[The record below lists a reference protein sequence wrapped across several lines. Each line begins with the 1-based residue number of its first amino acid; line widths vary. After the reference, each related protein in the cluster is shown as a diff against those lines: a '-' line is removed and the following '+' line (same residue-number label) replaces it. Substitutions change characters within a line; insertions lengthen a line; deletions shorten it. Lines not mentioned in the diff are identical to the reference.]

1 MASATESSLSSKYQ
15 KMTDLEHI
23 LKKPDTYIGS
33 IQLTEC
39 TEYTTVSAAEG
50 VNIALSTFTH
60 IPALYKL
67 VDEGLVNMR
76 DHVIRQAQ
84 AIKDGKPDALP
95 VTSIEVEVDAAT
107 GTITMT
113 NDGNG
118 IDIAQH
124 PEHKMWI
131 PEMIFGHLR
140 TSTNYTEDKKEKI
153 VGGKNGF
160 GFKLVLVWSTWGSV
174 ETVDHVRGLKYTQE
188 FKANLTEICP
198 PKITKCSKKP
208 YTRISFR
215 PDYTRLGI
223 AGLTPDM
230 TALFTKRVYDIA
242 AVTDRNIRVK
252 YNGSVVP
259 VKDFKQYIGLYIRPD
274 VKRVYEAPSER
285 WEYAVCLT
293 NTDEFAHVSFVN
305 GICTSKGGKHVEYV
319 MGQLLRKLA
328 AYIKTKKKVDVK
340 PATIKEQLTL
350 FLRCDVENPAFSSQ
364 TKDELTTTSANF
376 GSACT
381 VSDEFVEKVAKMG
394 VMEAACALTEV
405 KEAKAAKKTDGAKT
419 RTIRGIPK
427 LIDANFAG
435 TEKSGQCTIIFCEGD
450 SAKAGIVSGL
460 SKEDRNTIGV
470 YPVKGKF
477 MNVRGEAVKR
487 IAENTE
493 IAEIKRILGLENGR
507 DYTTEDVAKRLRY
520 GKVLF
525 MTDQDLDGSH
535 IKGLGINLFQSEW
548 PTLTHIPGFIGF
560 MNTPILKARKGQQER
575 VFYNEGEFEAWKS
588 GATASEAGVMDVATW
603 NIKYYKGLGTSTGRE
618 FKEYFEHKRIV
629 DFAHTGE
636 SSDNA
641 IDLVFNKKRADDRKE
656 WLSTYNRADHLDTS
670 HKHVSYED
678 FMTREMKHFSVYD
691 NQRSIANGMDGLKIS
706 LRKILFA
713 AFKKGGLKTEIK
725 VAQFSGYVSEHSG
738 YHHGEAS
745 LNAAIVGMAQ
755 NFVGSNNINLFEP
768 NGQYGC
774 IDPETPVLLWDG
786 KIEKAKNIKVGDKL
800 IGDDGG
806 CRTVSKLTDGVDEMY
821 EVSNGNMDNY
831 IVNSHHILTMSFSG
845 HKTIF
850 WKPSSKSWFM
860 NYFDDATKTA
870 KYVSSR
876 TSDSVNGTHL
886 NKSHL
891 TKQEA
896 YEKMVEFSKTIPDV
910 NVFDINVQQYLS
922 LPKSA
927 KQHVKGV
934 VNTSVVQWK
943 EQELPIDPYILGLW
957 LGDGMSK
964 CNAFASMDSEII
976 KSWAVWT
983 DMVGCEICHVKN
995 IPPHES
1001 HSFYIRR
1008 RGSSTGKATA
1018 IGDPAHSRANCIGC
1032 TTSKHVCAACDWTF
1046 EKRNDS
1052 IKGDGKKSNGHN
1064 VVRLNPVVALFK
1076 KHNLYNNKH
1085 VPIEYIVNSEENR
1098 LKLLA
1103 GMIDTD
1109 GCLKKQKDCYSYRI
1123 SQCEKRKHL
1132 LESFRI
1138 IAGSLGFRAKIS
1150 TLPDGIFDLSITG
1163 DNIHKIPVKL
1173 PRKQIPYQIRMKKY
1187 GAHKIEIKSIGR
1199 GAFCGWNID
1208 KNERFLLGDFT
1219 ITHNTRLQG
1228 GKDSASERYIFTQL
1242 NPITRLIY
1250 RTEDDAVLEYLDDD
1264 GQLVEPTFYAPVVPM
1279 VLINGTKGI
1288 GTGFSTDIMCHNPL
1302 QVIDYVKAMLLKKPE
1317 AEWGTIEPYYRG
1329 FKGSITAIPSTT
1341 TANKFLIRG
1350 LHQVDADKKQVRVT
1364 ELPIGYWTEDF
1375 KKHLEALIETN
1386 AIKDYVDMSTDTVV
1400 DFTVTFPA
1408 TSNALMDSTTVVDH
1422 GCCTPV
1428 EKLLKLYTT
1437 ESTSNMHLFDSHDQ
1451 LKKFG
1456 NVYDIVREYYA
1467 TRLSLYGKRKAHQL
1481 AAMASELRLLSN
1493 KARYIQELLDGSID
1507 LRRKRSEELVAMLKA
1522 KGYDAISQGDRSE
1535 GGDYKYLLKL
1545 PMDSVSEENVQK
1557 LLKEKEQKD
1566 SQHATLQSTSIEQLW
1581 LGDLAELRAEYVK
1594 QEEARLLAVCKH
1606 NATTTS
1612 TSTATK
1618 GKKVVKAK
1626 KE

>member
-1 MASATESSLSSKYQ
+1 MATATATATAIATESSLSSKYQ

-39 TEYTTVSAAEG
+39 TEYTTLGTTDPVTISLA
-50 VNIALSTFTH
+50 TFTH

-140 TSTNYTEDKKEKI
+140 TSTNYAEDKKEKI

-188 FKANLTEICP
+188 FKANLTEICA
-198 PKITKCSKKP
+198 PKITKCASKKP

-215 PDYTRLGI
+215 PDYVRLGI
-223 AGLTPDM
+223 TGLSPDM
-230 TALFTKRVYDIA
+230 TALFAKRVYDIA
-242 AVTDRNIRVK
+242 AVTDRSIRVK
-252 YNGSVVP
+252 YNGAVVP
-259 VKDFKQYIGLYIRPD
+259 IKDFKQYIGLYIRPE
-274 VKRVYEAPSER
+274 VKRVYEAPNER

-305 GICTSKGGKHVEYV
+305 GICTSKGGKHVEYI

-328 AYIKTKKKVDVK
+328 AFIKLKKKVDVK

-394 VMEAACALTEV
+394 VMDAACALTEV

-435 TEKSGQCTIIFCEGD
+435 TEKSAQCTIIFCEGD

-477 MNVRGEAVKR
+477 MNVRGEAIKR

-507 DYTTEDVAKRLRY
+507 EYTAEDAAKRLRY

-560 MNTPILKARKGQQER
+560 MNTPILKARKGAQER
-575 VFYNEGEFEAWKS
+575 VFYNEGEFEAWKTS
-588 GATASEAGVMDVATW
+588 GAAGGLSIDVSTW
-603 NIKYYKGLGTSTGRE
+603 NVKYYKGLGTSTGRE
-618 FKEYFEHKRIV
+618 FREYFEHKKIV
-629 DFAHTGE
+629 DFAYTGE
-636 SSDNA
+636 PSDDA

-656 WLSTYNRADHLDTS
+656 WLSSYNRADHLDTS
-670 HKHVSYED
+670 HKQVSYED
-678 FMTREMKHFSVYD
+678 FMTREMKHFSIYD

-745 LNAAIVGMAQ
+745 LNAAIIGMAQ

-768 NGQYGC
+768 NGQYG
-774 IDPETPVLLWDG
+774 
-786 KIEKAKNIKVGDKL
+786 
-800 IGDDGG
+800 
-806 CRTVSKLTDGVDEMY
+806 
-821 EVSNGNMDNY
+821 
-831 IVNSHHILTMSFSG
+831 
-845 HKTIF
+845 
-850 WKPSSKSWFM
+850 
-860 NYFDDATKTA
+860 
-870 KYVSSR
+870 
-876 TSDSVNGTHL
+876 
-886 NKSHL
+886 
-891 TKQEA
+891 
-896 YEKMVEFSKTIPDV
+896 
-910 NVFDINVQQYLS
+910 
-922 LPKSA
+922 
-927 KQHVKGV
+927 
-934 VNTSVVQWK
+934 
-943 EQELPIDPYILGLW
+943 
-957 LGDGMSK
+957 
-964 CNAFASMDSEII
+964 
-976 KSWAVWT
+976 
-983 DMVGCEICHVKN
+983 
-995 IPPHES
+995 
-1001 HSFYIRR
+1001 
-1008 RGSSTGKATA
+1008 
-1018 IGDPAHSRANCIGC
+1018 
-1032 TTSKHVCAACDWTF
+1032 
-1046 EKRNDS
+1046 
-1052 IKGDGKKSNGHN
+1052 
-1064 VVRLNPVVALFK
+1064 
-1076 KHNLYNNKH
+1076 
-1085 VPIEYIVNSEENR
+1085 
-1098 LKLLA
+1098 
-1103 GMIDTD
+1103 
-1109 GCLKKQKDCYSYRI
+1109 
-1123 SQCEKRKHL
+1123 
-1132 LESFRI
+1132 
-1138 IAGSLGFRAKIS
+1138 
-1150 TLPDGIFDLSITG
+1150 
-1163 DNIHKIPVKL
+1163 
-1173 PRKQIPYQIRMKKY
+1173 
-1187 GAHKIEIKSIGR
+1187 
-1199 GAFCGWNID
+1199 
-1208 KNERFLLGDFT
+1208 
-1219 ITHNTRLQG
+1219 TRLCG
-1228 GKDSASERYIFTQL
+1228 GRDSASERYIFTQL

-1250 RTEDDAVLEYLDDD
+1250 RAEDDAVLKYLDDD
-1264 GQLVEPTFYAPVVPM
+1264 GQMVEPTFYAPIVPM
-1279 VLINGTKGI
+1279 VLVNGTKGI

-1302 QVIDYVKAMLLKKPE
+1302 QIIDHIQAMLLQKPE
-1317 AEWGTIEPYYRG
+1317 AEWGAIEPYYRG
-1329 FKGSITAIPSTT
+1329 FKGSITALTSGSGG
-1341 TANKFLIRG
+1341 KFLIRG
-1350 LHQVDADKKQVRVT
+1350 IHTVDAAKKQVRVT
-1364 ELPIGYWTEDF
+1364 ELPVGYWTEDF
-1375 KKHLEALIETN
+1375 KKHLESLIETG

-1400 DFTVTFPA
+1400 DFTITFPA
-1408 TSNALMDSTTVVDH
+1408 TATMDSAIVDH
-1422 GCCTPV
+1422 GCCTAI

-1437 ESTSNMHLFDSHDQ
+1437 ESTSNMHLFDSQDQ
-1451 LKKFG
+1451 LKKYA
-1456 NVYDIVREYYA
+1456 NVRDIVRDYYVM
-1467 TRLSLYGKRKAHQL
+1467 RLKLYNERKTHQL
-1481 AAMASELRLLSN
+1481 AAMAAELLILTN

-1507 LRRKRSEELVAMLKA
+1507 LRRKRGDELTAMLQS
-1522 KGYDAISQGDRSE
+1522 KGYNHVEGDE
-1535 GGDYKYLLKL
+1535 QYKYLLKL

-1557 LLKEKEQKD
+1557 LLKEKGQKELC
-1566 SQHATLQSTSIEQLW
+1566 HATLQGTSIEQLW
-1581 LGDLAELRAEYVK
+1581 LADLAELRAEYMK
-1594 QEEARLLAVCKH
+1594 QEEKRVSL
-1606 NATTTS
+1606 TS
-1612 TSTATK
+1612 TTAVASTGT
-1618 GKKVVKAK
+1618 GAK
-1626 KE
+1626 KLVKTKK

>member
-1 MASATESSLSSKYQ
+1 MSCIPLFNYIKTMASTTSSNDLSSKYQ

-39 TEYTTVSAAEG
+39 TEYTTVSGAAVSAEDVSIG
-50 VNIALSTFTH
+50 LATFTH

-84 AIKDGKPDALP
+84 AIKDGKPNAMP
-95 VTSIEVEVDAAT
+95 VTCIEVEVDAAT
-107 GTITMT
+107 GIVTMT

-140 TSTNYTEDKKEKI
+140 TSTNYAEDKKEKI

-188 FKANLTEICP
+188 FNANLTEICA
-198 PKITKCSKKP
+198 PKITKCTSKKP

-215 PDYTRLGI
+215 PDYARLGI

-242 AVTDRNIRVK
+242 AVTDRSIRVK
-252 YNGSVVP
+252 YNGAVVP
-259 VKDFKQYIGLYIRPD
+259 VKDFKQYIALYIRPE

-305 GICTSKGGKHVEYV
+305 GICTSKGGKHVEYI

-394 VMEAACALTEV
+394 VMDAACALTEV

-435 TEKSGQCTIIFCEGD
+435 TEKSAQCTIIFCEGD

-507 DYTTEDVAKRLRY
+507 DYTAEDVAKRLRY

-560 MNTPILKARKGQQER
+560 MNTPILKARKGNQER

-588 GATASEAGVMDVATW
+588 DGASGAGAIDVSTW

-618 FKEYFEHKRIV
+618 FREYFEHKKIV

-636 SSDNA
+636 PSDDA

-670 HKHVSYED
+670 HKHVTYED
-678 FMTREMKHFSVYD
+678 FMTREMKHFSIYD

-745 LNAAIVGMAQ
+745 LNAAIIGMAQ

-768 NGQYGC
+768 NGQ
-774 IDPETPVLLWDG
+774 
-786 KIEKAKNIKVGDKL
+786 
-800 IGDDGG
+800 
-806 CRTVSKLTDGVDEMY
+806 
-821 EVSNGNMDNY
+821 
-831 IVNSHHILTMSFSG
+831 F
-845 HKTIF
+845 
-850 WKPSSKSWFM
+850 
-860 NYFDDATKTA
+860 
-870 KYVSSR
+870 
-876 TSDSVNGTHL
+876 GT
-886 NKSHL
+886 
-891 TKQEA
+891 
-896 YEKMVEFSKTIPDV
+896 
-910 NVFDINVQQYLS
+910 
-922 LPKSA
+922 
-927 KQHVKGV
+927 
-934 VNTSVVQWK
+934 
-943 EQELPIDPYILGLW
+943 
-957 LGDGMSK
+957 
-964 CNAFASMDSEII
+964 
-976 KSWAVWT
+976 
-983 DMVGCEICHVKN
+983 
-995 IPPHES
+995 
-1001 HSFYIRR
+1001 
-1008 RGSSTGKATA
+1008 
-1018 IGDPAHSRANCIGC
+1018 
-1032 TTSKHVCAACDWTF
+1032 
-1046 EKRNDS
+1046 
-1052 IKGDGKKSNGHN
+1052 
-1064 VVRLNPVVALFK
+1064 RLN
-1076 KHNLYNNKH
+1076 
-1085 VPIEYIVNSEENR
+1085 S
-1098 LKLLA
+1098 
-1103 GMIDTD
+1103 
-1109 GCLKKQKDCYSYRI
+1109 
-1123 SQCEKRKHL
+1123 
-1132 LESFRI
+1132 
-1138 IAGSLGFRAKIS
+1138 
-1150 TLPDGIFDLSITG
+1150 
-1163 DNIHKIPVKL
+1163 
-1173 PRKQIPYQIRMKKY
+1173 
-1187 GAHKIEIKSIGR
+1187 GR
-1199 GAFCGWNID
+1199 DA
-1208 KNERFLLGDFT
+1208 
-1219 ITHNTRLQG
+1219 
-1228 GKDSASERYIFTQL
+1228 ASERYIFTQL
-1242 NPITRLIY
+1242 NAITRLIY
-1250 RTEDDAVLEYLDDD
+1250 RAEDDAVLEYLDDD
-1264 GQLVEPTFYAPVVPM
+1264 GQLVEPTFYAPIVPM
-1279 VLINGTKGI
+1279 ILINGTKGI

-1302 QVIDYVKAMLLKKPE
+1302 QVIDYIQNMLLKKPE
-1317 AEWGTIEPYYRG
+1317 SEWGTIEPYYRG
-1329 FKGSITAIPSTT
+1329 FKGTITALAAPG
-1341 TANKFLIRG
+1341 KFLVKG
-1350 LHQVDADKKQVRVT
+1350 LHTVDAAKKQVRVT
-1364 ELPIGYWTEDF
+1364 ELPVGHWTEDF
-1375 KKHLEALIETN
+1375 KKHLETLIESG

-1400 DFTVTFPA
+1400 DFTITFPA
-1408 TSNALMDSTTVVDH
+1408 TADFGALAATVDH
-1422 GCCTPV
+1422 GTAV

-1437 ESTSNMHLFDSHDQ
+1437 ESTSNMHLFDSQDQ
-1451 LKKFG
+1451 LKKYS
-1456 NVYDIVREYYA
+1456 NVRDIVRDYYA
-1467 TRLSLYGKRKAHQL
+1467 TRLSLYGKRKMHQL
-1481 AAMASELRLLSN
+1481 GAMTAELRVLSN

-1507 LRRKRSEELVAMLKA
+1507 LRRKRGDELTSMLQS
-1522 KGYDAISQGDRSE
+1522 KGYDLVENDDQ
-1535 GGDYKYLLKL
+1535 YKYLLRL

-1557 LLKEKEQKD
+1557 LLKEKGQKEAHH
-1566 SQHATLQSTSIEQLW
+1566 SILEGTSIEQLW
-1581 LGDLAELRAEYVK
+1581 LADLAELRAEYVK
-1594 QEEARLLAVCKH
+1594 QEEKRVSLITGSSASVAPG
-1606 NATTTS
+1606 A
-1612 TSTATK
+1612 
-1618 GKKVVKAK
+1618 KKILKAK
-1626 KE
+1626 KM

>member
-1 MASATESSLSSKYQ
+1 MASTASNDLSSKYQ

-39 TEYTTVSAAEG
+39 TDYTTISGTSGTSAEVSIGLA
-50 VNIALSTFTH
+50 TFTH

-84 AIKDGKPDALP
+84 AIKDGKPNALP
-95 VTSIEVEVDAAT
+95 VTCIEVEVDPAS
-107 GTITMT
+107 GIVTMT

-118 IDIAQH
+118 IDIEKH

-140 TSTNYTEDKKEKI
+140 TSTNYAEDKKEKI

-188 FKANLTEICP
+188 FKANLTEICA
-198 PKITKCSKKP
+198 PKITKCTTKKP

-215 PDYTRLGI
+215 PDYARLGI
-223 AGLTPDM
+223 AGLSPDM
-230 TALFTKRVYDIA
+230 TALFSKRVYDIA
-242 AVTDRNIRVK
+242 AVTDRSIRVK
-252 YNGSVVP
+252 YNGGIIP

-274 VKRVYEAPSER
+274 VKRVYEAPLER

-293 NTDEFAHVSFVN
+293 NTDEFTHVSFVN
-305 GICTSKGGKHVEYV
+305 GICTSKGGKHVEYI

-394 VMEAACALTEV
+394 VMDAACALTEV

-507 DYTTEDVAKRLRY
+507 DYTAEDVTKRLRY

-560 MNTPILKARKGQQER
+560 MNTPILKARKGAQER

-588 GATASEAGVMDVATW
+588 GSSGSSAGASGATASGAASVAIDVSTW

-618 FKEYFEHKRIV
+618 FKEYFEHKKIV

-636 SSDNA
+636 QSDDA
-641 IDLVFNKKRADDRKE
+641 IDLVFNKKRADDRKV

-670 HKHVSYED
+670 HKHVTYED
-678 FMTREMKHFSVYD
+678 FMTREMKHFSIYD

-745 LNAAIVGMAQ
+745 LNAAIIGMAQ

-768 NGQYGC
+768 NGQ
-774 IDPETPVLLWDG
+774 
-786 KIEKAKNIKVGDKL
+786 
-800 IGDDGG
+800 
-806 CRTVSKLTDGVDEMY
+806 
-821 EVSNGNMDNY
+821 
-831 IVNSHHILTMSFSG
+831 F
-845 HKTIF
+845 
-850 WKPSSKSWFM
+850 
-860 NYFDDATKTA
+860 
-870 KYVSSR
+870 
-876 TSDSVNGTHL
+876 GT
-886 NKSHL
+886 
-891 TKQEA
+891 
-896 YEKMVEFSKTIPDV
+896 
-910 NVFDINVQQYLS
+910 
-922 LPKSA
+922 
-927 KQHVKGV
+927 
-934 VNTSVVQWK
+934 
-943 EQELPIDPYILGLW
+943 
-957 LGDGMSK
+957 
-964 CNAFASMDSEII
+964 
-976 KSWAVWT
+976 
-983 DMVGCEICHVKN
+983 
-995 IPPHES
+995 
-1001 HSFYIRR
+1001 
-1008 RGSSTGKATA
+1008 
-1018 IGDPAHSRANCIGC
+1018 
-1032 TTSKHVCAACDWTF
+1032 
-1046 EKRNDS
+1046 
-1052 IKGDGKKSNGHN
+1052 
-1064 VVRLNPVVALFK
+1064 RLN
-1076 KHNLYNNKH
+1076 
-1085 VPIEYIVNSEENR
+1085 S
-1098 LKLLA
+1098 
-1103 GMIDTD
+1103 
-1109 GCLKKQKDCYSYRI
+1109 
-1123 SQCEKRKHL
+1123 
-1132 LESFRI
+1132 
-1138 IAGSLGFRAKIS
+1138 
-1150 TLPDGIFDLSITG
+1150 
-1163 DNIHKIPVKL
+1163 
-1173 PRKQIPYQIRMKKY
+1173 
-1187 GAHKIEIKSIGR
+1187 GR
-1199 GAFCGWNID
+1199 DA
-1208 KNERFLLGDFT
+1208 
-1219 ITHNTRLQG
+1219 
-1228 GKDSASERYIFTQL
+1228 ASERYIFTQL
-1242 NPITRLIY
+1242 NAITRLIY
-1250 RTEDDAVLEYLDDD
+1250 RAEDDAVLEYLDDD

-1279 VLINGTKGI
+1279 ILINGTKGI

-1302 QVIDYVKAMLLKKPE
+1302 QVIDYIRAMLLKKPE

-1329 FKGSITAIPSTT
+1329 FKGTITALTSGSSG
-1341 TANKFLIRG
+1341 KFLIRG
-1350 LHQVDADKKQVRVT
+1350 LHTVDAAKKQVRVT
-1364 ELPIGYWTEDF
+1364 ELPVGHWTEDF
-1375 KKHLEALIETN
+1375 KKHLESLIETN
-1386 AIKDYVDMSTDTVV
+1386 LIKDYVDMSTDTVV
-1400 DFTVTFPA
+1400 DFTITFPA
-1408 TSNALMDSTTVVDH
+1408 TASMDTAIVDH
-1422 GCCTPV
+1422 GTAV

-1437 ESTSNMHLFDSHDQ
+1437 ESTSNMHLFDSQDQ
-1451 LKKFG
+1451 LKKYG
-1456 NVYDIVREYYA
+1456 NVRDIVRDYYA
-1467 TRLSLYGKRKAHQL
+1467 TRLELYGKRKTHQL
-1481 AAMASELRLLSN
+1481 AAMAADLRVLSN

-1507 LRRKRSEELVAMLKA
+1507 LRRKRGDELTTMMQS
-1522 KGYDAISQGDRSE
+1522 KGYDHVEGDE
-1535 GGDYKYLLKL
+1535 QYKYLLKL

-1557 LLKEKEQKD
+1557 LLKEKEQKELH
-1566 SQHATLQSTSIEQLW
+1566 HATLKGTSIEQLW
-1581 LGDLAELRAEYVK
+1581 LADLAELRTEYVN
-1594 QEEARLLAVCKH
+1594 QEEKRVSSSTITGS
-1606 NATTTS
+1606 TTGAKAGS
-1612 TSTATK
+1612 VA
-1618 GKKVVKAK
+1618 KKVVKSK
-1626 KE
+1626 KM

>member
-1 MASATESSLSSKYQ
+1 M
-15 KMTDLEHI
+15 EHI

-39 TEYTTVSAAEG
+39 TEYTTVSSGGAETIG
-50 VNIALSTFTH
+50 AEVSIGLATFTH

-95 VTSIEVEVDAAT
+95 VTCIEVEVDAVT
-107 GTITMT
+107 GIVTMT

-140 TSTNYTEDKKEKI
+140 TSTNYAEDKKEKI

-174 ETVDHVRGLKYTQE
+174 ETVDHVRGLKYSQE

-198 PKITKCSKKP
+198 PKITKCSSKKP

-215 PDYTRLGI
+215 PDYARLGI

-242 AVTDRNIRVK
+242 AVTDRSIRVK
-252 YNGSVVP
+252 YNGAVVP
-259 VKDFKQYIGLYIRPD
+259 VKDFKQYIGLYIRPE

-305 GICTSKGGKHVEYV
+305 GICTSKGGKHVEYI

-328 AYIKTKKKVDVK
+328 AFIKTKKKVDVK

-394 VMEAACALTEV
+394 VMDAACALTEV

-507 DYTTEDVAKRLRY
+507 DYTAEDVAKRLRY

-560 MNTPILKARKGQQER
+560 MNTPILKARKGAQER

-588 GATASEAGVMDVATW
+588 GATASGATASGATASGAGAIDVSTW
-603 NIKYYKGLGTSTGRE
+603 TIKYYKGLGTSTGRE
-618 FKEYFEHKRIV
+618 FREYFEHKKIV

-636 SSDNA
+636 PSDDA

-670 HKHVSYED
+670 HKHVTYED
-678 FMTREMKHFSVYD
+678 FMTREMKHFSIYD

-745 LNAAIVGMAQ
+745 LNGAIVGMAQ

-768 NGQYGC
+768 NGQ
-774 IDPETPVLLWDG
+774 
-786 KIEKAKNIKVGDKL
+786 
-800 IGDDGG
+800 
-806 CRTVSKLTDGVDEMY
+806 
-821 EVSNGNMDNY
+821 
-831 IVNSHHILTMSFSG
+831 F
-845 HKTIF
+845 
-850 WKPSSKSWFM
+850 
-860 NYFDDATKTA
+860 
-870 KYVSSR
+870 
-876 TSDSVNGTHL
+876 GT
-886 NKSHL
+886 
-891 TKQEA
+891 
-896 YEKMVEFSKTIPDV
+896 
-910 NVFDINVQQYLS
+910 
-922 LPKSA
+922 
-927 KQHVKGV
+927 
-934 VNTSVVQWK
+934 
-943 EQELPIDPYILGLW
+943 
-957 LGDGMSK
+957 
-964 CNAFASMDSEII
+964 
-976 KSWAVWT
+976 
-983 DMVGCEICHVKN
+983 
-995 IPPHES
+995 
-1001 HSFYIRR
+1001 R
-1008 RGSSTGKATA
+1008 
-1018 IGDPAHSRANCIGC
+1018 
-1032 TTSKHVCAACDWTF
+1032 
-1046 EKRNDS
+1046 
-1052 IKGDGKKSNGHN
+1052 
-1064 VVRLNPVVALFK
+1064 
-1076 KHNLYNNKH
+1076 
-1085 VPIEYIVNSEENR
+1085 
-1098 LKLLA
+1098 LA
-1103 GMIDTD
+1103 G
-1109 GCLKKQKDCYSYRI
+1109 
-1123 SQCEKRKHL
+1123 
-1132 LESFRI
+1132 
-1138 IAGSLGFRAKIS
+1138 
-1150 TLPDGIFDLSITG
+1150 
-1163 DNIHKIPVKL
+1163 
-1173 PRKQIPYQIRMKKY
+1173 
-1187 GAHKIEIKSIGR
+1187 GR
-1199 GAFCGWNID
+1199 
-1208 KNERFLLGDFT
+1208 
-1219 ITHNTRLQG
+1219 
-1228 GKDSASERYIFTQL
+1228 DSASERYIFTQL
-1242 NPITRLIY
+1242 NAITRLIY
-1250 RTEDDAVLEYLDDD
+1250 RAEDDAVLEYLDDD
-1264 GQLVEPTFYAPVVPM
+1264 GQLVEPTFYAPIVPM
-1279 VLINGTKGI
+1279 ILINGTKGI

-1302 QVIDYVKAMLLKKPE
+1302 QVIDYIRAMLLKKPE
-1317 AEWGTIEPYYRG
+1317 SEWGTIEPYYRG
-1329 FKGSITAIPSTT
+1329 FKGTIAALAAPG
-1341 TANKFLIRG
+1341 KFLVKG
-1350 LHQVDADKKQVRVT
+1350 LHTVDAAKKQVRVT
-1364 ELPIGYWTEDF
+1364 ELPVGHWTEDF
-1375 KKHLEALIETN
+1375 KKHLESLIESG

-1400 DFTVTFPA
+1400 DFTITFPA
-1408 TSNALMDSTTVVDH
+1408 TADFGALAATVDH
-1422 GCCTPV
+1422 GCCTAI
-1428 EKLLKLYTT
+1428 EKLLKLCST
-1437 ESTSNMHLFDSHDQ
+1437 ESTSNMHLFDSQDQ
-1451 LKKFG
+1451 LKKYG
-1456 NVYDIVREYYA
+1456 NVRDIVRDYYA
-1467 TRLSLYGKRKAHQL
+1467 TRLDLYGKRKTHQL
-1481 AAMASELRLLSN
+1481 AAMAAELRVLSN

-1507 LRRKRSEELVAMLKA
+1507 LRRKRGDELTSMLQS
-1522 KGYDAISQGDRSE
+1522 KGYDSVEGDE
-1535 GGDYKYLLKL
+1535 QYKYLLKL
-1545 PMDSVSEENVQK
+1545 PMDSVSEENVHK
-1557 LLKEKEQKD
+1557 LLKEKGQKEVHH
-1566 SQHATLQSTSIEQLW
+1566 STLESTSIEQLW
-1581 LGDLAELRAEYVK
+1581 LTDLAELRAEYVK
-1594 QEEARLLAVCKH
+1594 QEEKRVSLIS
-1606 NATTTS
+1606 TTVAAAGAS
-1612 TSTATK
+1612 A
-1618 GKKVVKAK
+1618 KKIVKAK
-1626 KE
+1626 KA

>member
-39 TEYTTVSAAEG
+39 TEYTTTTDAKEG
-50 VNIALSTFTH
+50 GAINVVLATFTH

-140 TSTNYTEDKKEKI
+140 TSTNYAEDKKEKI

-198 PKITKCSKKP
+198 PKITKCASKKP

-215 PDYTRLGI
+215 PDYARLGI

-230 TALFTKRVYDIA
+230 TALFAKRVYDIA
-242 AVTDRNIRVK
+242 AVTDRSIRVK
-252 YNGSVVP
+252 YNGTVVP
-259 VKDFKQYIGLYIRPD
+259 IKDFKQYIGLYIRPE
-274 VKRVYEAPSER
+274 VKRVYEAPNER

-435 TEKSGQCTIIFCEGD
+435 TDKSAQCTIIFCEGD

-507 DYTTEDVAKRLRY
+507 DYTAEDAAKRLRY

-560 MNTPILKARKGQQER
+560 MNTPILKARKGAQER

-588 GATASEAGVMDVATW
+588 GATASASAAGTSAAGTSAAGTSAAGTSAAGTSGGAIDVSTW
-603 NIKYYKGLGTSTGRE
+603 HVKYYKGLGTSTGRE
-618 FKEYFEHKRIV
+618 FREYFEHKKIV

-636 SSDNA
+636 PSDNA
-641 IDLVFNKKRADDRKE
+641 IDLVFNKKRADDRKQ
-656 WLSTYNRADHLDTS
+656 WLSTYDRADHLDTS

-678 FMTREMKHFSVYD
+678 FMKREMKHFSVYD

-745 LNAAIVGMAQ
+745 LNGAIVGMAQ

-768 NGQYGC
+768 NGQFG
-774 IDPETPVLLWDG
+774 
-786 KIEKAKNIKVGDKL
+786 
-800 IGDDGG
+800 
-806 CRTVSKLTDGVDEMY
+806 
-821 EVSNGNMDNY
+821 
-831 IVNSHHILTMSFSG
+831 
-845 HKTIF
+845 
-850 WKPSSKSWFM
+850 
-860 NYFDDATKTA
+860 
-870 KYVSSR
+870 
-876 TSDSVNGTHL
+876 
-886 NKSHL
+886 
-891 TKQEA
+891 
-896 YEKMVEFSKTIPDV
+896 
-910 NVFDINVQQYLS
+910 
-922 LPKSA
+922 
-927 KQHVKGV
+927 
-934 VNTSVVQWK
+934 
-943 EQELPIDPYILGLW
+943 
-957 LGDGMSK
+957 
-964 CNAFASMDSEII
+964 
-976 KSWAVWT
+976 
-983 DMVGCEICHVKN
+983 
-995 IPPHES
+995 
-1001 HSFYIRR
+1001 
-1008 RGSSTGKATA
+1008 
-1018 IGDPAHSRANCIGC
+1018 
-1032 TTSKHVCAACDWTF
+1032 
-1046 EKRNDS
+1046 
-1052 IKGDGKKSNGHN
+1052 
-1064 VVRLNPVVALFK
+1064 
-1076 KHNLYNNKH
+1076 
-1085 VPIEYIVNSEENR
+1085 
-1098 LKLLA
+1098 
-1103 GMIDTD
+1103 
-1109 GCLKKQKDCYSYRI
+1109 
-1123 SQCEKRKHL
+1123 
-1132 LESFRI
+1132 
-1138 IAGSLGFRAKIS
+1138 
-1150 TLPDGIFDLSITG
+1150 
-1163 DNIHKIPVKL
+1163 
-1173 PRKQIPYQIRMKKY
+1173 
-1187 GAHKIEIKSIGR
+1187 
-1199 GAFCGWNID
+1199 
-1208 KNERFLLGDFT
+1208 
-1219 ITHNTRLQG
+1219 TRLSG

-1250 RTEDDAVLEYLDDD
+1250 RAEDDAVLEYLDDD
-1264 GQLVEPTFYAPVVPM
+1264 GQLVEPTFYAPIVPM
-1279 VLINGTKGI
+1279 VLVNGTKGI

-1302 QVIDYVKAMLLKKPE
+1302 QIMDHIRNMLRKKPE
-1317 AEWGTIEPYYRG
+1317 AEWGPIEPYYRG
-1329 FKGSITAIPSTT
+1329 FKGSITALTSGSGSG
-1341 TANKFLIRG
+1341 KFLIKG
-1350 LHQVDADKKQVRVT
+1350 LHTVYAAKKQVHVT
-1364 ELPIGYWTEDF
+1364 ELPVGHWTEDF
-1375 KKHLEALIETN
+1375 KKHLETLIESG
-1386 AIKDYVDMSTDTVV
+1386 AIKDYADMSTDTVV

-1408 TSNALMDSTTVVDH
+1408 TADFGAFAAVVDH
-1422 GCCTPV
+1422 GSCTAL

-1437 ESTSNMHLFDSHDQ
+1437 ESTSNMHLFDSQDQ
-1451 LKKFG
+1451 LKKCG
-1456 NVYDIVREYYA
+1456 NVRDIVQDYYG
-1467 TRLSLYGKRKAHQL
+1467 TRLALYGKRKAHQL
-1481 AAMASELRLLSN
+1481 AAMAAELRVLGN

-1507 LRRKRSEELVAMLKA
+1507 LRRKRGDELTAMLQSKS
-1522 KGYDAISQGDRSE
+1522 YDHVEGDE
-1535 GGDYKYLLKL
+1535 QYKYLLKL

-1557 LLKEKEQKD
+1557 LLKEKEQREA
-1566 SQHATLQSTSIEQLW
+1566 QHAALQGTSIEQLW
-1581 LGDLAELRAEYVK
+1581 LADLAELRVEYMK
-1594 QEEARLLAVCKH
+1594 QEEKRVAL
-1606 NATTTS
+1606 TTT
-1612 TSTATK
+1612 TTTATGAK
-1618 GKKVVKAK
+1618 GGAVKKIVKVK

>member
-1 MASATESSLSSKYQ
+1 MASTDLSSKYQ

-39 TEYTTVSAAEG
+39 TEYTTMTPGGGAETS
-50 VNIALSTFTH
+50 IALATFTH

-140 TSTNYTEDKKEKI
+140 TSTNYAEDKKEKI

-174 ETVDHVRGLKYTQE
+174 ETVDHVRGLKYVQE
-188 FKANLTEICP
+188 FKANLTEICA
-198 PKITKCSKKP
+198 PKITKCSSKKP

-215 PDYTRLGI
+215 PDYARLGI
-223 AGLTPDM
+223 PGLTPDM
-230 TALFTKRVYDIA
+230 TALFMKRVYDIA
-242 AVTDRNIRVK
+242 AVTDRSIRVK
-252 YNGSVVP
+252 YNGTVVP
-259 VKDFKQYIGLYIRPD
+259 IKDFKQYIGLYIRPE

-293 NTDEFAHVSFVN
+293 NTDEFGHVSFVN
-305 GICTSKGGKHVEYV
+305 GICTSKGGKHVEYI
-319 MGQLLRKLA
+319 MCQLLRKLA
-328 AYIKTKKKVDVK
+328 AFIKTKKKVDVK

-394 VMEAACALTEV
+394 VMDAACALTEV

-435 TEKSGQCTIIFCEGD
+435 TEKSAQCTIIFCEGD

-477 MNVRGEAVKR
+477 MNVRGEAIKR

-507 DYTTEDVAKRLRY
+507 DYTAEDVAKRLRY

-560 MNTPILKARKGQQER
+560 MNTPILKARKGNQER

-588 GATASEAGVMDVATW
+588 GGASGATASGGASGATASGGASGATASGGASGATASGGASGATASGATASGNATGGLSIDVSTW
-603 NIKYYKGLGTSTGRE
+603 HVKYYKGLGTSTGRE
-618 FKEYFEHKRIV
+618 FREYFEHKKIV
-629 DFAHTGE
+629 DFAYTGE
-636 SSDNA
+636 PSDDA

-670 HKHVSYED
+670 HKHVTYED
-678 FMTREMKHFSVYD
+678 FMTREMKHFSIYD

-745 LNAAIVGMAQ
+745 LNGAIIGMAQ

-768 NGQYGC
+768 NGQFG
-774 IDPETPVLLWDG
+774 
-786 KIEKAKNIKVGDKL
+786 
-800 IGDDGG
+800 
-806 CRTVSKLTDGVDEMY
+806 
-821 EVSNGNMDNY
+821 
-831 IVNSHHILTMSFSG
+831 
-845 HKTIF
+845 
-850 WKPSSKSWFM
+850 
-860 NYFDDATKTA
+860 
-870 KYVSSR
+870 
-876 TSDSVNGTHL
+876 
-886 NKSHL
+886 
-891 TKQEA
+891 
-896 YEKMVEFSKTIPDV
+896 
-910 NVFDINVQQYLS
+910 
-922 LPKSA
+922 
-927 KQHVKGV
+927 
-934 VNTSVVQWK
+934 
-943 EQELPIDPYILGLW
+943 
-957 LGDGMSK
+957 
-964 CNAFASMDSEII
+964 
-976 KSWAVWT
+976 
-983 DMVGCEICHVKN
+983 
-995 IPPHES
+995 
-1001 HSFYIRR
+1001 
-1008 RGSSTGKATA
+1008 
-1018 IGDPAHSRANCIGC
+1018 
-1032 TTSKHVCAACDWTF
+1032 
-1046 EKRNDS
+1046 
-1052 IKGDGKKSNGHN
+1052 
-1064 VVRLNPVVALFK
+1064 
-1076 KHNLYNNKH
+1076 
-1085 VPIEYIVNSEENR
+1085 
-1098 LKLLA
+1098 
-1103 GMIDTD
+1103 
-1109 GCLKKQKDCYSYRI
+1109 
-1123 SQCEKRKHL
+1123 
-1132 LESFRI
+1132 
-1138 IAGSLGFRAKIS
+1138 
-1150 TLPDGIFDLSITG
+1150 
-1163 DNIHKIPVKL
+1163 
-1173 PRKQIPYQIRMKKY
+1173 
-1187 GAHKIEIKSIGR
+1187 
-1199 GAFCGWNID
+1199 
-1208 KNERFLLGDFT
+1208 
-1219 ITHNTRLQG
+1219 TRLAG

-1242 NPITRLIY
+1242 NQITRLIY
-1250 RTEDDAVLEYLDDD
+1250 RAEDDAVLEYLDDD
-1264 GQLVEPTFYAPVVPM
+1264 GQLVEPTFYAPIVPM
-1279 VLINGTKGI
+1279 VLVNGTKGI

-1302 QVIDYVKAMLLKKPE
+1302 QIIDHIQAMLHKKPE
-1317 AEWGTIEPYYRG
+1317 AEWGAIEPYYRG
-1329 FKGSITAIPSTT
+1329 FKGTITPLSTPG
-1341 TANKFLIRG
+1341 KFLVRG
-1350 LHQVDADKKQVRVT
+1350 LHTVDAAKKQVRVT
-1364 ELPIGYWTEDF
+1364 ELPVGYWTEDF
-1375 KKHLEALIETN
+1375 KKHLESLIETG

-1400 DFTVTFPA
+1400 DFTITFPA
-1408 TSNALMDSTTVVDH
+1408 TADLTSPALVDH
-1422 GCCTPV
+1422 GTAV

-1437 ESTSNMHLFDSHDQ
+1437 ESTSNMHLFDSQDQ
-1451 LKKFG
+1451 LKKYG
-1456 NVYDIVREYYA
+1456 NVRDIVRDYYA
-1467 TRLSLYGKRKAHQL
+1467 TRLSLYKKRKTHQL
-1481 AAMASELRLLSN
+1481 AAIAAELRILSN

-1507 LRRKRSEELVAMLKA
+1507 LRRKRGDELVTMLQS
-1522 KGYDAISQGDRSE
+1522 KGYDHVEGD
-1535 GGDYKYLLKL
+1535 DQYKYLLKL
-1545 PMDSVSEENVQK
+1545 PMDSVSEDNVNK
-1557 LLKEKEQKD
+1557 LLKEKGQKD
-1566 SQHATLQSTSIEQLW
+1566 AQHAALQGTGIEQLW
-1581 LGDLAELRAEYVK
+1581 LADLAELRVEYVK
-1594 QEEARLLAVCKH
+1594 QEEKRVSS
-1606 NATTTS
+1606 S
-1612 TSTATK
+1612 TVVSVA
-1618 GKKVVKAK
+1618 KKVVKAK
-1626 KE
+1626 KV

>member
-1 MASATESSLSSKYQ
+1 
-15 KMTDLEHI
+15 MTDLEHI

-33 IQLTEC
+33 IQMTEC
-39 TEYTTVSAAEG
+39 TEYTTLMNSGATEVSISLA
-50 VNIALSTFTH
+50 TFTH

-84 AIKDGKPDALP
+84 AIKDGKPNALP

-140 TSTNYTEDKKEKI
+140 TSTNYAEDKKEKI

-198 PKITKCSKKP
+198 PKITKCTAAANKKP

-215 PDYTRLGI
+215 PDYARLGI

-242 AVTDRNIRVK
+242 AVTDRSIRVK
-252 YNGSVVP
+252 YNGAVVP
-259 VKDFKQYIGLYIRPD
+259 VKDFKQYIGLYIRPE
-274 VKRVYEAPSER
+274 VKRVYEAPNER

-305 GICTSKGGKHVEYV
+305 GICTSKGGKHVEYI

-328 AYIKTKKKVDVK
+328 AFIKLKKKVDVK

-435 TEKSGQCTIIFCEGD
+435 TEKSAQCTIIFCEGD

-507 DYTTEDVAKRLRY
+507 DYTAEDVAKRLRY

-560 MNTPILKARKGQQER
+560 MNTPILKARKGAQER

-588 GATASEAGVMDVATW
+588 SGAAGGLSIDVSTW
-603 NIKYYKGLGTSTGRE
+603 HVKYYKGLGTSTGRE
-618 FKEYFEHKRIV
+618 FREYFEHKKIV
-629 DFAHTGE
+629 DFAYTGE
-636 SSDNA
+636 PSDDA

-670 HKHVSYED
+670 HKQVTYED
-678 FMTREMKHFSVYD
+678 FMTREMKHFSIYD

-706 LRKILFA
+706 LRKIMFA

-745 LNAAIVGMAQ
+745 LNGAIIGMAQ

-768 NGQYGC
+768 NGQ
-774 IDPETPVLLWDG
+774 
-786 KIEKAKNIKVGDKL
+786 
-800 IGDDGG
+800 
-806 CRTVSKLTDGVDEMY
+806 
-821 EVSNGNMDNY
+821 
-831 IVNSHHILTMSFSG
+831 F
-845 HKTIF
+845 
-850 WKPSSKSWFM
+850 
-860 NYFDDATKTA
+860 
-870 KYVSSR
+870 
-876 TSDSVNGTHL
+876 GT
-886 NKSHL
+886 
-891 TKQEA
+891 
-896 YEKMVEFSKTIPDV
+896 
-910 NVFDINVQQYLS
+910 
-922 LPKSA
+922 
-927 KQHVKGV
+927 
-934 VNTSVVQWK
+934 
-943 EQELPIDPYILGLW
+943 
-957 LGDGMSK
+957 
-964 CNAFASMDSEII
+964 
-976 KSWAVWT
+976 
-983 DMVGCEICHVKN
+983 
-995 IPPHES
+995 
-1001 HSFYIRR
+1001 
-1008 RGSSTGKATA
+1008 
-1018 IGDPAHSRANCIGC
+1018 
-1032 TTSKHVCAACDWTF
+1032 
-1046 EKRNDS
+1046 
-1052 IKGDGKKSNGHN
+1052 
-1064 VVRLNPVVALFK
+1064 RLN
-1076 KHNLYNNKH
+1076 
-1085 VPIEYIVNSEENR
+1085 S
-1098 LKLLA
+1098 
-1103 GMIDTD
+1103 
-1109 GCLKKQKDCYSYRI
+1109 
-1123 SQCEKRKHL
+1123 
-1132 LESFRI
+1132 
-1138 IAGSLGFRAKIS
+1138 
-1150 TLPDGIFDLSITG
+1150 
-1163 DNIHKIPVKL
+1163 
-1173 PRKQIPYQIRMKKY
+1173 
-1187 GAHKIEIKSIGR
+1187 GR
-1199 GAFCGWNID
+1199 DA
-1208 KNERFLLGDFT
+1208 
-1219 ITHNTRLQG
+1219 
-1228 GKDSASERYIFTQL
+1228 ASERYIFTQL

-1250 RTEDDAVLEYLDDD
+1250 RAEDDAVLEYLDDD
-1264 GQLVEPTFYAPVVPM
+1264 GQMVEPTFYAPIVPM
-1279 VLINGTKGI
+1279 VLVNGTKGI

-1302 QVIDYVKAMLLKKPE
+1302 QIIDHIQAMLLQKPE
-1317 AEWGTIEPYYRG
+1317 AEWGPIEPYYRG
-1329 FKGSITAIPSTT
+1329 FKGSITPL
-1341 TANKFLIRG
+1341 TAPGKFLVRG
-1350 LHQVDADKKQVRVT
+1350 LHTVYAATKQVRVT
-1364 ELPIGYWTEDF
+1364 ELPVGYWTEDF
-1375 KKHLEALIETN
+1375 KKHLEALIETG

-1408 TSNALMDSTTVVDH
+1408 TADLAGPAFMAIVDH
-1422 GCCTPV
+1422 GCCTAI

-1437 ESTSNMHLFDSHDQ
+1437 ESTSNMHLFDSQDQ
-1451 LKKFG
+1451 LKKYG
-1456 NVYDIVREYYA
+1456 NVRDIVRDYYA
-1467 TRLSLYGKRKAHQL
+1467 TRLKLYNERKTHQL
-1481 AAMASELRLLSN
+1481 AAMAAELRILGN

-1507 LRRKRSEELVAMLKA
+1507 LRRKRGDELTAMLQS
-1522 KGYDAISQGDRSE
+1522 KGYDHVEGD
-1535 GGDYKYLLKL
+1535 DQYKYLLKL

-1557 LLKEKEQKD
+1557 LLKEKGQKD
-1566 SQHATLQSTSIEQLW
+1566 AQHAALQGTGIEQLW
-1581 LGDLAELRAEYVK
+1581 LADLAELRAEYVK
-1594 QEEARLLAVCKH
+1594 QEEKRVAAEVAVG
-1606 NATTTS
+1606 TTG
-1612 TSTATK
+1612 TK
-1618 GKKVVKAK
+1618 AGAKKMIVKPKKV
-1626 KE
+1626 

>member
-1 MASATESSLSSKYQ
+1 
-15 KMTDLEHI
+15 MTDLEHI
-23 LKKPDTYIGS
+23 LKKPDTYVGS

-39 TEYTTVSAAEG
+39 TEYTTSGTTDPVTISLA
-50 VNIALSTFTH
+50 TFTH

-140 TSTNYTEDKKEKI
+140 TSTNYAEDKKEKI

-188 FKANLTEICP
+188 FKANLTEICA
-198 PKITKCSKKP
+198 PKITKCTSKKP

-215 PDYTRLGI
+215 PDYARLGI
-223 AGLTPDM
+223 AGLSTDM
-230 TALFTKRVYDIA
+230 TALFMKRVYDIA
-242 AVTDRNIRVK
+242 AVTDRSIRVK
-252 YNGSVVP
+252 YNGAVVP
-259 VKDFKQYIGLYIRPD
+259 VKDFKQYIGLYIRPE
-274 VKRVYEAPSER
+274 VKRVYEAPNER

-305 GICTSKGGKHVEYV
+305 GICTSKGGKHVEYI

-328 AYIKTKKKVDVK
+328 AFIKLKKKVDVK

-435 TEKSGQCTIIFCEGD
+435 TEKSAQCTIIFCEGD

-477 MNVRGEAVKR
+477 MNVRGEAIKR

-507 DYTTEDVAKRLRY
+507 EYTAEDVAKRLRY

-548 PTLTHIPGFIGF
+548 PSLTHIPGFIGF
-560 MNTPILKARKGQQER
+560 MNTPILKARKGAQER

-588 GATASEAGVMDVATW
+588 SGASGNASGNASGGPVDLSTW
-603 NIKYYKGLGTSTGRE
+603 HVKYYKGLGTSTGRE
-618 FKEYFEHKRIV
+618 FREYFEHKKIV
-629 DFAHTGE
+629 DFAYTGE
-636 SSDNA
+636 PSDDA

-656 WLSTYNRADHLDTS
+656 WLSSYNRADHLDTS
-670 HKHVSYED
+670 HKEVTYED
-678 FMTREMKHFSVYD
+678 FMTREMKHFSIYD

-745 LNAAIVGMAQ
+745 LNAAIIGMAQ

-768 NGQYGC
+768 NGQ
-774 IDPETPVLLWDG
+774 
-786 KIEKAKNIKVGDKL
+786 
-800 IGDDGG
+800 
-806 CRTVSKLTDGVDEMY
+806 
-821 EVSNGNMDNY
+821 
-831 IVNSHHILTMSFSG
+831 F
-845 HKTIF
+845 
-850 WKPSSKSWFM
+850 
-860 NYFDDATKTA
+860 
-870 KYVSSR
+870 
-876 TSDSVNGTHL
+876 GT
-886 NKSHL
+886 
-891 TKQEA
+891 
-896 YEKMVEFSKTIPDV
+896 
-910 NVFDINVQQYLS
+910 
-922 LPKSA
+922 
-927 KQHVKGV
+927 
-934 VNTSVVQWK
+934 
-943 EQELPIDPYILGLW
+943 
-957 LGDGMSK
+957 
-964 CNAFASMDSEII
+964 
-976 KSWAVWT
+976 
-983 DMVGCEICHVKN
+983 
-995 IPPHES
+995 
-1001 HSFYIRR
+1001 
-1008 RGSSTGKATA
+1008 
-1018 IGDPAHSRANCIGC
+1018 
-1032 TTSKHVCAACDWTF
+1032 
-1046 EKRNDS
+1046 
-1052 IKGDGKKSNGHN
+1052 
-1064 VVRLNPVVALFK
+1064 RLN
-1076 KHNLYNNKH
+1076 
-1085 VPIEYIVNSEENR
+1085 S
-1098 LKLLA
+1098 
-1103 GMIDTD
+1103 
-1109 GCLKKQKDCYSYRI
+1109 
-1123 SQCEKRKHL
+1123 
-1132 LESFRI
+1132 
-1138 IAGSLGFRAKIS
+1138 
-1150 TLPDGIFDLSITG
+1150 
-1163 DNIHKIPVKL
+1163 
-1173 PRKQIPYQIRMKKY
+1173 
-1187 GAHKIEIKSIGR
+1187 GR
-1199 GAFCGWNID
+1199 DA
-1208 KNERFLLGDFT
+1208 
-1219 ITHNTRLQG
+1219 
-1228 GKDSASERYIFTQL
+1228 ASERYIFTQL

-1250 RTEDDAVLEYLDDD
+1250 RAEDDAVLEYLDDD

-1279 VLINGTKGI
+1279 VLVNGTKGI

-1302 QVIDYVKAMLLKKPE
+1302 QIIDHIQAMLLQKPE
-1317 AEWGTIEPYYRG
+1317 AEWGPIEPYYRG
-1329 FKGSITAIPSTT
+1329 FKGTITALAAPG
-1341 TANKFLIRG
+1341 KFLIRG
-1350 LHQVDADKKQVRVT
+1350 IHTVDAAKKQVRVT
-1364 ELPIGYWTEDF
+1364 ELPVGHWTEDF
-1375 KKHLEALIETN
+1375 KKHLESLIETG
-1386 AIKDYVDMSTDTVV
+1386 AIKDYMDMSTDTVV
-1400 DFTVTFPA
+1400 DFTITFPA
-1408 TSNALMDSTTVVDH
+1408 TASMDSAIVDH
-1422 GCCTPV
+1422 GCCTAI

-1437 ESTSNMHLFDSHDQ
+1437 ESTSNMHLFDSQDQ
-1451 LKKFG
+1451 LKKYA
-1456 NVYDIVREYYA
+1456 NVRDIVRDYYA
-1467 TRLSLYGKRKAHQL
+1467 TRISLYEKRKTHQL
-1481 AAMASELRLLSN
+1481 AAMAAELLILSN

-1507 LRRKRSEELVAMLKA
+1507 LRRKRGDELTAMLQS
-1522 KGYDAISQGDRSE
+1522 KGYDHVEGDE
-1535 GGDYKYLLKL
+1535 QYKYLLKL

-1557 LLKEKEQKD
+1557 LLKEKGQKELC
-1566 SQHATLQSTSIEQLW
+1566 HATLQGTSIEQLW
-1581 LGDLAELRAEYVK
+1581 LADLAELRAEYMK
-1594 QEEARLLAVCKH
+1594 QEEKRVAAEAAVTP
-1606 NATTTS
+1606 NAG
-1612 TSTATK
+1612 AVTK
-1618 GKKVVKAK
+1618 KMVKAK
-1626 KE
+1626 K

>member
-1 MASATESSLSSKYQ
+1 
-15 KMTDLEHI
+15 MTDLEHI

-33 IQLTEC
+33 IQMTEC
-39 TEYTTVSAAEG
+39 TEYTTIGASATVAG
-50 VNIALSTFTH
+50 ATGTDTTRSIGLATFTH

-95 VTSIEVEVDAAT
+95 VTCIEVEVDAAT

-140 TSTNYTEDKKEKI
+140 TSTNYAEDKKEKI

-174 ETVDHVRGLKYTQE
+174 ETVDHVRGLKYVQE
-188 FKANLTEICP
+188 FKNNLTEICA
-198 PKITKCSKKP
+198 PKITKCTTKKP

-215 PDYTRLGI
+215 PDYARLGI
-223 AGLTPDM
+223 SGLSPDM
-230 TALFTKRVYDIA
+230 TALFMKRVYDIA
-242 AVTDRNIRVK
+242 AVTDRSIRVK
-252 YNGSVVP
+252 YNGAVVP
-259 VKDFKQYIGLYIRPD
+259 VKDFKQYIGLYIRPE
-274 VKRVYEAPSER
+274 VKRAYEAPSER

-305 GICTSKGGKHVEYV
+305 GICTSKGGKHVEYI

-376 GSACT
+376 GSVCT

-394 VMEAACALTEV
+394 VMDAACALTEV

-435 TEKSGQCTIIFCEGD
+435 TEKSAQCTIIFCEGD

-507 DYTTEDVAKRLRY
+507 EYTAEDVAKRLRY

-548 PTLTHIPGFIGF
+548 PSLTRIPGFIGF
-560 MNTPILKARKGQQER
+560 MNTPILKARKGAQER
-575 VFYNEGEFEAWKS
+575 LFYNEGEFEAWKQGISATGVS
-588 GATASEAGVMDVATW
+588 GGAAASPVDVSTW

-618 FKEYFEHKRIV
+618 FREYFEHKKIV
-629 DFAHTGE
+629 DFAYTGE
-636 SSDNA
+636 PSDDA

-670 HKHVSYED
+670 HKHVSYES

-706 LRKILFA
+706 LRKILYA

-768 NGQYGC
+768 NGQFG
-774 IDPETPVLLWDG
+774 
-786 KIEKAKNIKVGDKL
+786 
-800 IGDDGG
+800 
-806 CRTVSKLTDGVDEMY
+806 
-821 EVSNGNMDNY
+821 
-831 IVNSHHILTMSFSG
+831 
-845 HKTIF
+845 
-850 WKPSSKSWFM
+850 
-860 NYFDDATKTA
+860 
-870 KYVSSR
+870 
-876 TSDSVNGTHL
+876 
-886 NKSHL
+886 
-891 TKQEA
+891 
-896 YEKMVEFSKTIPDV
+896 
-910 NVFDINVQQYLS
+910 
-922 LPKSA
+922 
-927 KQHVKGV
+927 
-934 VNTSVVQWK
+934 
-943 EQELPIDPYILGLW
+943 
-957 LGDGMSK
+957 
-964 CNAFASMDSEII
+964 
-976 KSWAVWT
+976 
-983 DMVGCEICHVKN
+983 
-995 IPPHES
+995 
-1001 HSFYIRR
+1001 
-1008 RGSSTGKATA
+1008 
-1018 IGDPAHSRANCIGC
+1018 
-1032 TTSKHVCAACDWTF
+1032 
-1046 EKRNDS
+1046 
-1052 IKGDGKKSNGHN
+1052 
-1064 VVRLNPVVALFK
+1064 
-1076 KHNLYNNKH
+1076 
-1085 VPIEYIVNSEENR
+1085 
-1098 LKLLA
+1098 
-1103 GMIDTD
+1103 
-1109 GCLKKQKDCYSYRI
+1109 
-1123 SQCEKRKHL
+1123 
-1132 LESFRI
+1132 
-1138 IAGSLGFRAKIS
+1138 
-1150 TLPDGIFDLSITG
+1150 
-1163 DNIHKIPVKL
+1163 
-1173 PRKQIPYQIRMKKY
+1173 
-1187 GAHKIEIKSIGR
+1187 
-1199 GAFCGWNID
+1199 
-1208 KNERFLLGDFT
+1208 
-1219 ITHNTRLQG
+1219 TRLQG

-1250 RTEDDAVLEYLDDD
+1250 RAEDDAVLEYLDDD

-1279 VLINGTKGI
+1279 ILINGTKGI
-1288 GTGFSTDIMCHNPL
+1288 GTGFSTDIMCYNPL
-1302 QVIDYVKAMLLKKPE
+1302 QVMDYIQAMLLKKPE
-1317 AEWGTIEPYYRG
+1317 SEWGTIEPYYRG
-1329 FKGSITAIPSTT
+1329 FKGTITPL
-1341 TANKFLIRG
+1341 TAPGKFLVRG
-1350 LHQVDADKKQVRVT
+1350 LHSVDAAKKQVRVT
-1364 ELPIGYWTEDF
+1364 ELPVGYWTEDF
-1375 KKHLEALIETN
+1375 KKHLETLIESGTV
-1386 AIKDYVDMSTDTVV
+1386 KDYVDMSTDTVV
-1400 DFTVTFPA
+1400 DFTITFPA
-1408 TSNALMDSTTVVDH
+1408 SADLTTPAFAAVVDH
-1422 GCCTPV
+1422 GCCTAV

-1437 ESTSNMHLFDSHDQ
+1437 ESTSNMHLFDSQDQ
-1451 LKKFG
+1451 LKKYG
-1456 NVYDIVREYYA
+1456 NVRDIVRDYYA
-1467 TRLSLYGKRKAHQL
+1467 PRLSLYGKRKTHQL
-1481 AAMASELRLLSN
+1481 AAMSAELRILSN

-1507 LRRKRSEELVAMLKA
+1507 LRRKRGDELITMMRT
-1522 KGYDAISQGDRSE
+1522 KGYDAVENDDQ
-1535 GGDYKYLLKL
+1535 YKYLLRL
-1545 PMDSVSEENVQK
+1545 PMDSVTEENVQK
-1557 LLKEKEQKD
+1557 LLKEKGQKE
-1566 SQHATLQSTSIEQLW
+1566 SQHAALQGTSIEQLW
-1581 LGDLAELRAEYVK
+1581 LADLAELRAEYVK
-1594 QEEARLLAVCKH
+1594 QEEKRVSTGASVP
-1606 NATTTS
+1606 TTG
-1612 TSTATK
+1612 AK
-1618 GKKVVKAK
+1618 AGVGAKKIVKAK
-1626 KE
+1626 KA

>member
-1 MASATESSLSSKYQ
+1 MTTATMAIALSSKYQ

-33 IQLTEC
+33 IQMTEC
-39 TEYTTVSAAEG
+39 TEYTTVTSASETSIGLA
-50 VNIALSTFTH
+50 TFTH

-95 VTSIEVEVDAAT
+95 VTCIEVEVDAAT
-107 GTITMT
+107 GIVTMT

-140 TSTNYTEDKKEKI
+140 TSTNYAEDKKEKI

-174 ETVDHVRGLKYTQE
+174 ETVDHVRGLKYVQE
-188 FKANLTEICP
+188 FKNNLTEICA
-198 PKITKCSKKP
+198 PKITKCASKKP

-215 PDYTRLGI
+215 PDYARLGI
-223 AGLTPDM
+223 AGLSPDM
-230 TALFTKRVYDIA
+230 TALFMKRVYDIA
-242 AVTDRNIRVK
+242 AVTDRSIRVK
-252 YNGSVVP
+252 YNGGIVP
-259 VKDFKQYIGLYIRPD
+259 VKDFKQYIGLYIRPE

-394 VMEAACALTEV
+394 VMDAACALTEV

-435 TEKSGQCTIIFCEGD
+435 TEKSAQCTIIFCEGD

-507 DYTTEDVAKRLRY
+507 DYTAEDVAKRLRY

-560 MNTPILKARKGQQER
+560 MNTPILKARKGNQER
-575 VFYNEGEFEAWKS
+575 LFYNEGEFEAWKS
-588 GATASEAGVMDVATW
+588 GASGNASGNASGAGAIDVSTW

-618 FKEYFEHKRIV
+618 FREYFEHKKIV

-636 SSDNA
+636 PSDDA

-670 HKHVSYED
+670 HKQVTYEE
-678 FMTREMKHFSVYD
+678 FMTREMKHFSIYD

-745 LNAAIVGMAQ
+745 LNAAIIGMAQ

-768 NGQYGC
+768 NGQFG
-774 IDPETPVLLWDG
+774 
-786 KIEKAKNIKVGDKL
+786 
-800 IGDDGG
+800 
-806 CRTVSKLTDGVDEMY
+806 
-821 EVSNGNMDNY
+821 
-831 IVNSHHILTMSFSG
+831 
-845 HKTIF
+845 
-850 WKPSSKSWFM
+850 
-860 NYFDDATKTA
+860 
-870 KYVSSR
+870 
-876 TSDSVNGTHL
+876 
-886 NKSHL
+886 
-891 TKQEA
+891 
-896 YEKMVEFSKTIPDV
+896 
-910 NVFDINVQQYLS
+910 
-922 LPKSA
+922 
-927 KQHVKGV
+927 
-934 VNTSVVQWK
+934 
-943 EQELPIDPYILGLW
+943 
-957 LGDGMSK
+957 
-964 CNAFASMDSEII
+964 
-976 KSWAVWT
+976 
-983 DMVGCEICHVKN
+983 
-995 IPPHES
+995 
-1001 HSFYIRR
+1001 
-1008 RGSSTGKATA
+1008 
-1018 IGDPAHSRANCIGC
+1018 
-1032 TTSKHVCAACDWTF
+1032 
-1046 EKRNDS
+1046 
-1052 IKGDGKKSNGHN
+1052 
-1064 VVRLNPVVALFK
+1064 
-1076 KHNLYNNKH
+1076 
-1085 VPIEYIVNSEENR
+1085 
-1098 LKLLA
+1098 
-1103 GMIDTD
+1103 
-1109 GCLKKQKDCYSYRI
+1109 
-1123 SQCEKRKHL
+1123 
-1132 LESFRI
+1132 
-1138 IAGSLGFRAKIS
+1138 
-1150 TLPDGIFDLSITG
+1150 
-1163 DNIHKIPVKL
+1163 
-1173 PRKQIPYQIRMKKY
+1173 
-1187 GAHKIEIKSIGR
+1187 
-1199 GAFCGWNID
+1199 
-1208 KNERFLLGDFT
+1208 
-1219 ITHNTRLQG
+1219 TRLQA
-1228 GKDSASERYIFTQL
+1228 GKDAASERYIFTQL
-1242 NPITRLIY
+1242 NAITRLIY
-1250 RTEDDAVLEYLDDD
+1250 RAEDDAILEYLDDD
-1264 GQLVEPTFYAPVVPM
+1264 GQLVEPTFYAPIVPM
-1279 VLINGTKGI
+1279 ILINGTKGI

-1302 QVIDYVKAMLLKKPE
+1302 QVIDYIQAMLLKKPE
-1317 AEWGTIEPYYRG
+1317 AEWGPIEPYYRG
-1329 FKGSITAIPSTT
+1329 FKGTISALAAPG
-1341 TANKFLIRG
+1341 KFLIKG
-1350 LHQVDADKKQVRVT
+1350 LHTVDAAKKQVRVT
-1364 ELPIGYWTEDF
+1364 ELPVGHWTEDF
-1375 KKHLEALIETN
+1375 KKHLESLIESG

-1400 DFTVTFPA
+1400 DFTITFPA
-1408 TSNALMDSTTVVDH
+1408 TADLTNQALVDH
-1422 GCCTPV
+1422 GTAI
-1428 EKLLKLYTT
+1428 EKLLKLCTT
-1437 ESTSNMHLFDSHDQ
+1437 ESTSNMHLFDSQDQ
-1451 LKKFG
+1451 LKKYG
-1456 NVYDIVREYYA
+1456 NVRDIVRDYYA
-1467 TRLSLYGKRKAHQL
+1467 TRLSLYGKRKTHQL
-1481 AAMASELRLLSN
+1481 AAMAAELRVLSN

-1507 LRRKRSEELVAMLKA
+1507 LRRKRGDELTAMLQS
-1522 KGYDAISQGDRSE
+1522 KGYDLVENDNQ
-1535 GGDYKYLLKL
+1535 YKYLLRL
-1545 PMDSVSEENVQK
+1545 PMDSVSEDNVHK
-1557 LLKEKEQKD
+1557 LLKEKGQKEAHH
-1566 SQHATLQSTSIEQLW
+1566 SMLEGTSIEQLW
-1581 LGDLAELRAEYVK
+1581 LADLAELRTEYVK
-1594 QEEARLLAVCKH
+1594 QEEKRVSLI
-1606 NATTTS
+1606 
-1612 TSTATK
+1612 TAPT
-1618 GKKVVKAK
+1618 GASAKKIIKAK
-1626 KE
+1626 KA

>member
-1 MASATESSLSSKYQ
+1 MASASGTTESSLSSKYQ

-39 TEYTTVSAAEG
+39 TECTTIPGEG
-50 VNIALSTFTH
+50 EATNIGLTTFTH

-95 VTSIEVEVDAAT
+95 VTCIEVEVDAAT

-140 TSTNYTEDKKEKI
+140 TSTNYAEDKKEKI

-174 ETVDHVRGLKYTQE
+174 ETVDHVRGLKYVQE
-188 FKANLTEICP
+188 FKANLTEICA
-198 PKITKCSKKP
+198 PKITKCSSKKP

-215 PDYTRLGI
+215 PDYARFGI

-242 AVTDRNIRVK
+242 AVTDRSIRVK
-252 YNGSVVP
+252 YNGAVVP
-259 VKDFKQYIGLYIRPD
+259 VKDFKQYIGLYIRPE
-274 VKRVYEAPSER
+274 VKRAYEAPSER

-328 AYIKTKKKVDVK
+328 AYIKLKKKVDVK

-394 VMEAACALTEV
+394 VMDAACALTEV

-507 DYTTEDVAKRLRY
+507 EYTAEDVSKRLRY

-548 PTLTHIPGFIGF
+548 PTLTHIQGFIGF
-560 MNTPILKARKGQQER
+560 MNTPILKARKGAQEH
-575 VFYNEGEFEAWKS
+575 VFYNEGEFEAWKQGTSAS
-588 GATASEAGVMDVATW
+588 GASGASGVGGLAVDVSTW
-603 NIKYYKGLGTSTGRE
+603 NVKYYKGLGTSTGRE
-618 FKEYFEHKRIV
+618 FREYFEHKKIV
-629 DFAHTGE
+629 DFAHTGKP
-636 SSDNA
+636 SDDA
-641 IDLVFNKKRADDRKE
+641 IDLVFNKKRADDRKQ

-670 HKHVSYED
+670 HKHVTYED
-678 FMTREMKHFSVYD
+678 FMTREMKHFSIYD

-745 LNAAIVGMAQ
+745 LNGAIIGMAQ

-768 NGQYGC
+768 NGQ
-774 IDPETPVLLWDG
+774 
-786 KIEKAKNIKVGDKL
+786 
-800 IGDDGG
+800 
-806 CRTVSKLTDGVDEMY
+806 
-821 EVSNGNMDNY
+821 
-831 IVNSHHILTMSFSG
+831 F
-845 HKTIF
+845 
-850 WKPSSKSWFM
+850 
-860 NYFDDATKTA
+860 
-870 KYVSSR
+870 
-876 TSDSVNGTHL
+876 GT
-886 NKSHL
+886 
-891 TKQEA
+891 
-896 YEKMVEFSKTIPDV
+896 
-910 NVFDINVQQYLS
+910 
-922 LPKSA
+922 
-927 KQHVKGV
+927 
-934 VNTSVVQWK
+934 
-943 EQELPIDPYILGLW
+943 
-957 LGDGMSK
+957 
-964 CNAFASMDSEII
+964 
-976 KSWAVWT
+976 
-983 DMVGCEICHVKN
+983 
-995 IPPHES
+995 
-1001 HSFYIRR
+1001 
-1008 RGSSTGKATA
+1008 
-1018 IGDPAHSRANCIGC
+1018 
-1032 TTSKHVCAACDWTF
+1032 
-1046 EKRNDS
+1046 
-1052 IKGDGKKSNGHN
+1052 
-1064 VVRLNPVVALFK
+1064 RLN
-1076 KHNLYNNKH
+1076 
-1085 VPIEYIVNSEENR
+1085 S
-1098 LKLLA
+1098 
-1103 GMIDTD
+1103 
-1109 GCLKKQKDCYSYRI
+1109 
-1123 SQCEKRKHL
+1123 
-1132 LESFRI
+1132 
-1138 IAGSLGFRAKIS
+1138 
-1150 TLPDGIFDLSITG
+1150 
-1163 DNIHKIPVKL
+1163 
-1173 PRKQIPYQIRMKKY
+1173 
-1187 GAHKIEIKSIGR
+1187 GR
-1199 GAFCGWNID
+1199 DA
-1208 KNERFLLGDFT
+1208 
-1219 ITHNTRLQG
+1219 
-1228 GKDSASERYIFTQL
+1228 ASERYIFTQL

-1250 RTEDDAVLEYLDDD
+1250 RAEDDAVLEYLDDD
-1264 GQLVEPTFYAPVVPM
+1264 GQLVEPTFYAPIVPM
-1279 VLINGTKGI
+1279 VLVNGTKGI

-1302 QVIDYVKAMLLKKPE
+1302 QIIDHIGNMLLQKPE
-1317 AEWGTIEPYYRG
+1317 AEWGAIEPYYRG
-1329 FKGSITAIPSTT
+1329 FKGTITALAASSSGSG
-1341 TANKFLIRG
+1341 KFLVKG
-1350 LHQVDADKKQVRVT
+1350 LHSVDAAKKQVRVT
-1364 ELPIGYWTEDF
+1364 ELPVGHWTEDF
-1375 KKHLEALIETN
+1375 KKHLEALIETS

-1400 DFTVTFPA
+1400 DFTIMFPA
-1408 TSNALMDSTTVVDH
+1408 TSDFAALTTATVDH
-1422 GCCTPV
+1422 GTAI

-1437 ESTSNMHLFDSHDQ
+1437 ESTSNMHLFDSQDQ
-1451 LKKFG
+1451 LKKYG
-1456 NVYDIVREYYA
+1456 SVRDIVRDYYA
-1467 TRLSLYGKRKAHQL
+1467 TRLALYGKRKTHQL
-1481 AAMASELRLLSN
+1481 AAMTAELRILTN

-1507 LRRKRSEELVAMLKA
+1507 LRRKRGDELTAMLQS
-1522 KGYDAISQGDRSE
+1522 KGYDTMEGDE
-1535 GGDYKYLLKL
+1535 QYKYLLKL

-1557 LLKEKEQKD
+1557 LLKEKGQKELC
-1566 SQHATLQSTSIEQLW
+1566 HATLQGTSIEQLW
-1581 LGDLAELRAEYVK
+1581 LADLAELRAEYVK
-1594 QEEARLLAVCKH
+1594 QEEKRIS
-1606 NATTTS
+1606 TTVSAS
-1612 TSTATK
+1612 TGT
-1618 GKKVVKAK
+1618 GVKKIVKAK
-1626 KE
+1626 KLRMN

>member
-1 MASATESSLSSKYQ
+1 MAAAATDLSSKYQ

-39 TEYTTVSAAEG
+39 TEYTALGATGSAGAEG
-50 VNIALSTFTH
+50 VNIGLATFTH

-84 AIKDGKPDALP
+84 AIKDGKPNALP

-140 TSTNYTEDKKEKI
+140 TSTNYAEDKKEKI

-198 PKITKCSKKP
+198 PKITKCSSKKP

-215 PDYTRLGI
+215 PDYARLCI

-242 AVTDRNIRVK
+242 AVTDRSIRVK

-259 VKDFKQYIGLYIRPD
+259 VKDFKQYIGLYIRPE

-394 VMEAACALTEV
+394 VMDAACALTEV

-460 SKEDRNTIGV
+460 SKEDRNIIGV

-507 DYTTEDVAKRLRY
+507 EYTAEDVVKRLRY

-588 GATASEAGVMDVATW
+588 GGATASGATASGAGASGATAIDVATW

-618 FKEYFEHKRIV
+618 FKEYFEHKKIV

-636 SSDNA
+636 QSDNA

-670 HKHVSYED
+670 HAHVSYED

-745 LNAAIVGMAQ
+745 LNAAIIGMAQ

-768 NGQYGC
+768 NGQYG
-774 IDPETPVLLWDG
+774 
-786 KIEKAKNIKVGDKL
+786 
-800 IGDDGG
+800 
-806 CRTVSKLTDGVDEMY
+806 
-821 EVSNGNMDNY
+821 
-831 IVNSHHILTMSFSG
+831 
-845 HKTIF
+845 
-850 WKPSSKSWFM
+850 
-860 NYFDDATKTA
+860 
-870 KYVSSR
+870 
-876 TSDSVNGTHL
+876 
-886 NKSHL
+886 
-891 TKQEA
+891 
-896 YEKMVEFSKTIPDV
+896 
-910 NVFDINVQQYLS
+910 
-922 LPKSA
+922 
-927 KQHVKGV
+927 
-934 VNTSVVQWK
+934 
-943 EQELPIDPYILGLW
+943 
-957 LGDGMSK
+957 
-964 CNAFASMDSEII
+964 
-976 KSWAVWT
+976 
-983 DMVGCEICHVKN
+983 
-995 IPPHES
+995 
-1001 HSFYIRR
+1001 
-1008 RGSSTGKATA
+1008 
-1018 IGDPAHSRANCIGC
+1018 
-1032 TTSKHVCAACDWTF
+1032 
-1046 EKRNDS
+1046 
-1052 IKGDGKKSNGHN
+1052 
-1064 VVRLNPVVALFK
+1064 
-1076 KHNLYNNKH
+1076 
-1085 VPIEYIVNSEENR
+1085 
-1098 LKLLA
+1098 
-1103 GMIDTD
+1103 
-1109 GCLKKQKDCYSYRI
+1109 
-1123 SQCEKRKHL
+1123 
-1132 LESFRI
+1132 
-1138 IAGSLGFRAKIS
+1138 
-1150 TLPDGIFDLSITG
+1150 
-1163 DNIHKIPVKL
+1163 
-1173 PRKQIPYQIRMKKY
+1173 
-1187 GAHKIEIKSIGR
+1187 
-1199 GAFCGWNID
+1199 
-1208 KNERFLLGDFT
+1208 
-1219 ITHNTRLQG
+1219 TRLCG

-1242 NPITRLIY
+1242 NAITRLIY
-1250 RTEDDAVLEYLDDD
+1250 RAEDDAVLEYLDDD

-1317 AEWGTIEPYYRG
+1317 AEWGAIEPYYRG

-1341 TANKFLIRG
+1341 ASKFLVKG
-1350 LHQVDADKKQVRVT
+1350 LHSVDADKKQVRVT
-1364 ELPIGYWTEDF
+1364 ELPVGHWTEDF
-1375 KKHLEALIETN
+1375 KKHLESLIEAN
-1386 AIKDYVDMSTDTVV
+1386 SIKDYVDMSTDTVV
-1400 DFTVTFPA
+1400 DFTIMFPA
-1408 TSNALMDSTTVVDH
+1408 TADFGALSAVVDH
-1422 GCCTPV
+1422 GCCTAV

-1437 ESTSNMHLFDSHDQ
+1437 ESTSNMHLFDSKDQ
-1451 LKKFG
+1451 LKKFS
-1456 NVYDIVREYYA
+1456 NVHDIVREYYG
-1467 TRLSLYGKRKAHQL
+1467 TRLSLYEKRKAHQL
-1481 AAMASELRLLSN
+1481 AAMAAELRILSN

-1507 LRRKRSEELVAMLKA
+1507 LRRKRGEELVAMLQS

-1535 GGDYKYLLKL
+1535 GDYKYLLKL
-1545 PMDSVSEENVQK
+1545 PMDSVSEENVQR
-1557 LLKEKEQKD
+1557 LLKEKGQKEA
-1566 SQHATLQSTSIEQLW
+1566 QHSTLECTSIEQLW
-1581 LGDLAELRAEYVK
+1581 LADLAELRAEYVR
-1594 QEEARLLAVCKH
+1594 QEEKRVSELTAA
-1606 NATTTS
+1606 A
-1612 TSTATK
+1612 STAPAK
-1618 GKKVVKAK
+1618 AGAKKIVKAK
-1626 KE
+1626 KA

>member
-1 MASATESSLSSKYQ
+1 MKQLKANKWISCIPLFHTVVSPAYKMTSTDLSSKYQ

-39 TEYTTVSAAEG
+39 TEYTA
-50 VNIALSTFTH
+50 VNQTDGTTGIGLATFTH

-84 AIKDGKPDALP
+84 AIKDGKPDAMP
-95 VTSIEVEVDAAT
+95 VTSIDVEVDAAS

-140 TSTNYTEDKKEKI
+140 TSTNYAEDKKEKI

-174 ETVDHVRGLKYTQE
+174 ETIDHMRGLKYVQE
-188 FKANLTEICP
+188 FKNNLTEICP
-198 PKITKCSKKP
+198 PKITKCSTKKP

-215 PDYTRLGI
+215 PDYARLGI

-242 AVTDRNIRVK
+242 AVTDRSIRVK
-252 YNGSVVP
+252 YNGAVVP
-259 VKDFKQYIGLYIRPD
+259 VKDFKQYIGLYIRPE

-305 GICTSKGGKHVEYV
+305 GICTSKGGKHVEYI

-328 AYIKTKKKVDVK
+328 AFIKTKKKVDVK

-350 FLRCDVENPAFSSQ
+350 FLRCDIENPAFSSQ
-364 TKDELTTTSANF
+364 TKDELTTTTANF

-394 VMEAACALTEV
+394 VMDAACALTEV

-435 TEKSGQCTIIFCEGD
+435 TEKSAQCTIIFCEGD

-507 DYTTEDVAKRLRY
+507 EYTAEDVAKRLRY

-548 PTLTHIPGFIGF
+548 PSLTHIPGFIGF
-560 MNTPILKARKGQQER
+560 MNTPILKARKGAQER
-575 VFYNEGEFEAWKS
+575 VFYNEGEFEAWKQGTAG
-588 GATASEAGVMDVATW
+588 GAAAGVDVSSW

-618 FKEYFEHKRIV
+618 FREYFEHKKIV
-629 DFAHTGE
+629 DFAYTGE
-636 SSDNA
+636 PSDNA

-768 NGQYGC
+768 NGQFG
-774 IDPETPVLLWDG
+774 
-786 KIEKAKNIKVGDKL
+786 
-800 IGDDGG
+800 
-806 CRTVSKLTDGVDEMY
+806 
-821 EVSNGNMDNY
+821 
-831 IVNSHHILTMSFSG
+831 
-845 HKTIF
+845 
-850 WKPSSKSWFM
+850 
-860 NYFDDATKTA
+860 
-870 KYVSSR
+870 
-876 TSDSVNGTHL
+876 
-886 NKSHL
+886 
-891 TKQEA
+891 
-896 YEKMVEFSKTIPDV
+896 
-910 NVFDINVQQYLS
+910 
-922 LPKSA
+922 
-927 KQHVKGV
+927 
-934 VNTSVVQWK
+934 
-943 EQELPIDPYILGLW
+943 
-957 LGDGMSK
+957 
-964 CNAFASMDSEII
+964 
-976 KSWAVWT
+976 
-983 DMVGCEICHVKN
+983 
-995 IPPHES
+995 
-1001 HSFYIRR
+1001 
-1008 RGSSTGKATA
+1008 
-1018 IGDPAHSRANCIGC
+1018 
-1032 TTSKHVCAACDWTF
+1032 
-1046 EKRNDS
+1046 
-1052 IKGDGKKSNGHN
+1052 
-1064 VVRLNPVVALFK
+1064 
-1076 KHNLYNNKH
+1076 
-1085 VPIEYIVNSEENR
+1085 
-1098 LKLLA
+1098 
-1103 GMIDTD
+1103 
-1109 GCLKKQKDCYSYRI
+1109 
-1123 SQCEKRKHL
+1123 
-1132 LESFRI
+1132 
-1138 IAGSLGFRAKIS
+1138 
-1150 TLPDGIFDLSITG
+1150 
-1163 DNIHKIPVKL
+1163 
-1173 PRKQIPYQIRMKKY
+1173 
-1187 GAHKIEIKSIGR
+1187 
-1199 GAFCGWNID
+1199 
-1208 KNERFLLGDFT
+1208 
-1219 ITHNTRLQG
+1219 TRLQG

-1242 NPITRLIY
+1242 NAITRLIY
-1250 RTEDDAVLEYLDDD
+1250 RAEDDAVLEYLDDD
-1264 GQLVEPTFYAPVVPM
+1264 GQLVEPTFYAPIVPM
-1279 VLINGTKGI
+1279 ILINGTKGI
-1288 GTGFSTDIMCHNPL
+1288 GTGFSTDIMCHNPM
-1302 QVIDYVKAMLLKKPE
+1302 QIINYMEAMLLKKPE
-1317 AEWGTIEPYYRG
+1317 AEWGTIDPYYRG
-1329 FKGSITAIPSTT
+1329 FKGTITALSGSSG
-1341 TANKFLIRG
+1341 KYLVRG
-1350 LHQVDADKKQVRVT
+1350 IHTVDAAKKQVRVT
-1364 ELPIGYWTEDF
+1364 ELPVGYWTEDF
-1375 KKHLEALIETN
+1375 KKHLETLIESNT
-1386 AIKDYVDMSTDTVV
+1386 IKDYVDMSTDTVV
-1400 DFTVTFPA
+1400 DFTVTFP
-1408 TSNALMDSTTVVDH
+1408 TTADLTAPAFAAVVDH
-1422 GCCTPV
+1422 GCCTAV

-1437 ESTSNMHLFDSHDQ
+1437 ESTSNMHLFDSKDQ
-1451 LKKFG
+1451 LKKYG
-1456 NVYDIVREYYA
+1456 NVYDIVRDYYA
-1467 TRLSLYGKRKAHQL
+1467 TRLELYGKRKTHQL
-1481 AAMASELRLLSN
+1481 AALAAELRLLSN

-1507 LRRKRSEELVAMLKA
+1507 LRRKRGDELVAMLQA
-1522 KGYDAISQGDRSE
+1522 KKYDLVDN
-1535 GGDYKYLLKL
+1535 DYKYLLKL

-1557 LLKEKEQKD
+1557 LLKDKEHKEV
-1566 SQHATLQSTSIEQLW
+1566 QHATLKGTSIEKLW
-1581 LGDLAELRAEYVK
+1581 LADLAELRAEYVK
-1594 QEEARLLAVCKH
+1594 QEEKRLSSVSTTVAV
-1606 NATTTS
+1606 S
-1612 TSTATK
+1612 TGTGA
-1618 GKKVVKAK
+1618 KKIVKAK
-1626 KE
+1626 KA